1 MQTLLLLAG
10 GAVALYCLWQFR
22 RWLGESQE
30 SGPAGVQRLE
40 TLVDEL
46 VATAEATSTVVQE
59 KAEALAGLI
68 AEADR
73 RIGALPAGEAA
84 TAAVPAGR
92 SEAPGPTVEAHPEPA
107 VSPDAGVRAT
117 DVAVGAVLRGAP
129 GPSQTPVQP
138 VVEPSGPRSPD
149 LHRQVYDLA
158 DAGSDL
164 TAIARGTGL
173 SKGEVQLILGLR
185 K

>member
-22 RWLGESQE
+22 RWLGEPQE

-46 VATAEATSTVVQE
+46 VATAEATSAVVQD
-59 KAEALAGLI
+59 KAEALAGLL

-73 RIGALPAGEAA
+73 RIGALSAGE
-84 TAAVPAGR
+84 PLPGAGR
-92 SEAPGPTVEAHPEPA
+92 LSAVDQPEPTVTPE
-107 VSPDAGVRAT
+107 VS
-117 DVAVGAVLRGAP
+117 VAAP
-129 GPSQTPVQP
+129 ESASVPSQAPVQALA
-138 VVEPSGPRSPD
+138 EAAGPRVPD
-149 LHRQVYDLA
+149 LHRQVYELV
-158 DAGSDL
+158 DAGTDV
-164 TAIARGTGL
+164 TAIARRLGMT
-173 SKGEVQLILGLR
+173 KGEVQLILGIR

>member
-22 RWLGESQE
+22 RWLGEPQE

-46 VATAEATSTVVQE
+46 VATAEATSAVVQE
-59 KAEALAGLI
+59 KAEALVGLL

-73 RIGALPAGEAA
+73 RIGALSASEPLAG
-84 TAAVPAGR
+84 AGR
-92 SEAPGPTVEAHPEPA
+92 PSAGAQPEPA
-107 VSPDAGVRAT
+107 VTPEVS
-117 DVAVGAVLRGAP
+117 VAAPESASEAEPSAVVASAAV
-129 GPSQTPVQP
+129 PSQAPVQAAA
-138 VVEPSGPRSPD
+138 EAAGPRAPD
-149 LHRQVYDLA
+149 LHRQVYELA
-158 DAGSDL
+158 DAGTDV
-164 TAIARGTGL
+164 TAIARRLGL
-173 SKGEVQLILGLR
+173 TKGEVQLILGIR